1 MNKLRHSEPYAP
13 LRRKAYM
20 GIGNQLDAIYKA
32 IDHLKN
38 QGIEFPSEVC
48 EWLDS
53 CSQIKDKY
61 PKEGR

>member
-1 MNKLRHSEPYAP
+1 ME
-13 LRRKAYM
+13 
-20 GIGNQLDAIYKA
+20 IGNQLDAIYKA

-53 CSQIKDKY
+53 CSQVKDKY